1 LVVDNNQLSAKDNAV
16 KSQVSQLQMRLGQLE
31 AQGESLN
38 KVTGRLQDKNP
49 GRAQEVTRMEE
60 ENFDL
65 DNRIQKDGVAIKS
78 IQESLN
84 AAYPEEQKLLVQ
96 LKNMQNGLP
105 GGLSPAS
112 QGDSSLPQV
121 AARRQ
126 KEKLKLMKMIYDSQ
140 QRQEALHES
149 ILEFQKDTPLLPAA
163 SALAHQQ
170 QLKEQI
176 KDLEAQIAARG
187 GLSPAPQGDSSLPV
201 PAHQWDNTQFSQL
214 ETELKDLE
222 KNYLQLKDLMEQM
235 SKKSQSAQMTVS
247 QQIEGKKL
255 QGNIEDLNSQS
266 ERLLA
271 DLDDL
276 RSQMVDL
283 DKRKS
288 RLETMVQQL
297 P

>member
-1 LVVDNNQLSAKDNAV
+1 
-16 KSQVSQLQMRLGQLE
+16 
-31 AQGESLN
+31 
-38 KVTGRLQDKNP
+38 
-49 GRAQEVTRMEE
+49 
-60 ENFDL
+60 
-65 DNRIQKDGVAIKS
+65 
-78 IQESLN
+78 
-84 AAYPEEQKLLVQ
+84 
-96 LKNMQNGLP
+96 
-105 GGLSPAS
+105 
-112 QGDSSLPQV
+112 
-121 AARRQ
+121 
-126 KEKLKLMKMIYDSQ
+126 MIYDSQ